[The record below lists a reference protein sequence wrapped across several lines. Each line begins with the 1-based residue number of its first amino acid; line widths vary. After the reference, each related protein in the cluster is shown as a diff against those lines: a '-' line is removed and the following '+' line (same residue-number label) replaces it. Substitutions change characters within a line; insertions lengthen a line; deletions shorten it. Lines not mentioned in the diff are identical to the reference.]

1 MVRLRFSMA
10 GLMGLVFLLAVGM
23 AALKSANKLWAVLVT
38 TFVMGVLL
46 FAVLG
51 IAYSSGPMRRFWS
64 GFALFGWSYLVFIYA
79 PWFSRNVG
87 GYIPGADLLHWLH
100 FKMAK
105 EHTPALDETVIS
117 IWVKSDGSYWV
128 DGQDVSDDAGLI
140 ERVGEVEAV
149 KTGAAL
155 RFYFDSGPKG
165 VAMESQFDRI
175 RKLLNPRRVVGAAR
189 VPLHPESDFFQRV
202 GHSLT
207 ALLAGFIGGLLAGLL
222 LRHQEDKMVIAPKA
236 PN

>member
-1 MVRLRFSMA
+1 MVRVRFSMA

-87 GYIPGADLLHWLH
+87 GYIPAADLLHWLH
-100 FKMAK
+100 SKMAK
-105 EHTPALDETVIS
+105 AQAPALDEKRIT
-117 IWVKSDGSYWV
+117 IWVKSDGTYWL
-128 DGQDVSDDAGLI
+128 DGQDVPDDAELI
-140 ERVGEVEAV
+140 ERFRKVDAV
-149 KTGAAL
+149 KKHPGL
-155 RFYFDSGPKG
+155 LLYFDPDSSPNGKGAEGDRIYRLLMPKG
-165 VAMESQFDRI
+165 SIDTTTIQ
-175 RKLLNPRRVVGAAR
+175 
-189 VPLHPESDFFQRV
+189 LHPRADFFERV
-202 GHSLT
+202 GHSFT
-207 ALLAGFIGGLLAGLL
+207 ALLAGFIGGLMARLL
-222 LRHQEDKMVIAPKA
+222 LRNPEDKMVIAPKS
-236 PN
+236 PE